1 MKSQAHLLDKMGLF
15 LFHVKIDISTFC
27 FNFSGDL
34 QFNFYHRW
42 FDVMFLV
49 AALVTLAMLRLVHK
63 RDIEAA
69 DSVKQPAYI
78 D

>member
-1 MKSQAHLLDKMGLF
+1 MISRKISKFVNILF
-15 LFHVKIDISTFC
+15 A
-27 FNFSGDL
+27 GDL

>member
-1 MKSQAHLLDKMGLF
+1 MFNSAVCFQF
-15 LFHVKIDISTFC
+15 LSYLDISLH
-27 FNFSGDL
+27 FSGDL

-49 AALVTLAMLRLVHK
+49 AALVTLATLRLVHK